1 MRPNSVFTL
10 AAIVFALSGL
20 VSLLAATPASA
31 QTSTPVRLGVLT
43 CQVDGGVG
51 RILGSKRE
59 LSCIFE
65 KVGGDEVERYAGE
78 ITRIGLDIGTTNYSD
93 IAWGVFSLAQPYAP
107 GALQGTYAGLSGS
120 VSVGVGLG
128 ANVMVGG
135 LERSFALQP
144 LSVEASRGLNLAV
157 GVASLR
163 LISVGG
169 FSQ

>member
-1 MRPNSVFTL
+1 MQFRKHAVFL
-10 AAIVFALSGL
+10 AALALGAIA
-20 VSLLAATPASA
+20 LAMPARA
-31 QTSTPVRLGVLT
+31 GAPVRIGVLT

-65 KVGGDEVERYAGE
+65 NANGSPAEHYAGE
-78 ITRIGLDIGTTNYSD
+78 ITRIGLDIGSTQYSD
-93 IAWGVFSLAQPYAP
+93 VGWGVFSLADPHPAP
-107 GALQGTYAGLSGS
+107 GALAGTYAGVSAGA
-120 VSVGVGLG
+120 SVGVGLG
-128 ANVMVGG
+128 ANVLVGG

-144 LSVEASRGLNLAV
+144 VSVEATRGFNLAL

-169 FSQ
+169 VAQ